1 MILKLNKFGKFKNQ
15 SFKISDGITL
25 FYGENESGK
34 TTIFDSLMLLFSENK
49 RVSAFSKQIK
59 LRYGNDIDISSEP
72 KIPENL
78 KLHPQSYNNLYA
90 IRQSEIIFEMS
101 DSKKDSKDW
110 ESEIKKK
117 LFSSDIDIGKMVS
130 EIKAEY
136 SGKAQNSISYKLN
149 ILANEKNEIDKILNN
164 LYDKIK
170 NSVNKKDNLKELK
183 ENLFLHENILKE
195 KTEEQKKL
203 YSLMK
208 SKKES
213 ETKNKKLN
221 LLKQINDFNK
231 TDDFLSKNIIF
242 KNDYSNEINGRTK
255 KIEELKTNM
264 SYISGKIEALKK
276 SADEK
281 EKRKTD
287 YESVK
292 IRVENALKNL
302 KIMED
307 SIQKNKKIPKII
319 FFIIIAF
326 ISSLLAL
333 YFKNPLWLLIILP
346 TIPFMFVKENIIK
359 ENKNSKFVKDILESL
374 PELNIEETNILILK
388 DILNKEL
395 AKIEI
400 LMSENNDEEIQNY
413 NEELENNLKE
423 FENEN
428 NLLARLFDKLK
439 VKNKEEYYE
448 IKYNYDLL
456 LKEAEEN
463 YKKLTL
469 EAKRLGFQN
478 IDLLET
484 DCIRILKELDD
495 KGVNNNDYNEM
506 EIRKIENDLKNFEA
520 EINILKEETNKIK
533 NNISYIEGE
542 LNNSDNIHADIIN
555 FESKSAQIKEE
566 IINLNK
572 RRKALKLLE
581 EMLFNINKKNDNIFQ
596 SLSNEAKVLYNH
608 ITGKN
613 LSDNGIIMS
622 GFDKDKIVVADKQN
636 QMRNVELLS
645 SATKDAV
652 YIAMRLSIL
661 TKIHQA
667 GRLILLDDPFITFD
681 NNRTKEALS
690 FIKEYSKNY
699 NIPVVIFTKD
709 IFIRDFMQKFGD
721 ITIYELS

>member
-149 ILANEKNEIDKILNN
+149 ILANEKNEIDKKLYN

-213 ETKNKKLN
+213 EIKNKKLN

-255 KIEELKTNM
+255 KIEELKTNI
-264 SYISGKIEALKK
+264 SYINGKIEALKK
-276 SADEK
+276 SEDEK

-292 IRVENALKNL
+292 IRIENALKNL

-333 YFKNPLWLLIILP
+333 YFKNPLWLVIILP
-346 TIPFMFVKENIIK
+346 TIPFMFVKENLI
-359 ENKNSKFVKDILESL
+359 NKNSKFVKDILESL

-428 NLLARLFDKLK
+428 NLLARLFEKLK

-478 IDLLET
+478 IDLLEM

-555 FESKSAQIKEE
+555 FESKLAQIKEE

-572 RRKALKLLE
+572 RRRALKLLE
-581 EMLFNINKKNDNIFQ
+581 EMLFNINKKNDDIFQ

-608 ITGKN
+608 IMGKN
-613 LSDNGIIMS
+613 LSDNGIIIS

-636 QMRNVELLS
+636 QMRNIELLS

-652 YIAMRLSIL
+652 YIAMRFSIL

-721 ITIYELS
+721 IAIYELS

>member
-149 ILANEKNEIDKILNN
+149 ILANEKNEIDKKLYN

-183 ENLFLHENILKE
+183 EDLFLHENILKE

-213 ETKNKKLN
+213 ETKNIKLN
-221 LLKQINDFNK
+221 LLKQINDFKK

-255 KIEELKTNM
+255 KIEELKTNI
-264 SYISGKIEALKK
+264 SYINGKIEALKK

-292 IRVENALKNL
+292 IRIENALKNL
-302 KIMED
+302 KTMEE

-346 TIPFMFVKENIIK
+346 TIPFMFVKENLI
-359 ENKNSKFVKDILESL
+359 NKNSKFVKDILESL

-456 LKEAEEN
+456 LKESEEN

-506 EIRKIENDLKNFEA
+506 EIRKIENELKNFEA

-581 EMLFNINKKNDNIFQ
+581 EMLFNINKKNDDIFQ

-721 ITIYELS
+721 IAVYELY

>member
-59 LRYGNDIDISSEP
+59 LRYGNDIEISSEP
-72 KIPENL
+72 KITDNL

-136 SGKAQNSISYKLN
+136 SGKAQNSILYKLN
-149 ILANEKNEIDKILNN
+149 ILENEKNEIDKMLNN
-164 LYDKIK
+164 LYHKIK

-195 KTEEQKKL
+195 KIEEQKKL

-213 ETKNKKLN
+213 ETKNIKLN
-221 LLKQINDFNK
+221 ILKQINDFNK
-231 TDDFLSKNIIF
+231 ADDFLSKNIIF
-242 KNDYSNEINGRTK
+242 KNDYSSEINGRTK

-264 SYISGKIEALKK
+264 SYINGKIEALKK

-281 EKRKTD
+281 EKRKMD
-287 YESVK
+287 YESLK
-292 IRVENALKNL
+292 IRIENSLK
-302 KIMED
+302 KIEE

-319 FFIIIAF
+319 FFIIVAF

-333 YFKNPLWLLIILP
+333 YFKNPLWLIMILP
-346 TIPFMFVKENIIK
+346 AIPFMFIKENFIK
-359 ENKNSKFVKDILESL
+359 QNKNSKFIKEILESL

-400 LMSENNDEEIQNY
+400 IMMENNNKEIENY
-413 NEELENNLKE
+413 NFELENNLKE

-428 NLLARLFDKLK
+428 NSLARLFDKLK

-456 LKEAEEN
+456 LKENEEN
-463 YKKLTL
+463 YKKLIA
-469 EAKRLGFQN
+469 EAKKLGFQN
-478 IDLLET
+478 IELLET

-495 KGVNNNDYNEM
+495 KGVNPNDYNEM

-520 EINILKEETNKIK
+520 EINILKEEINKIK

-555 FESKSAQIKEE
+555 FESKSARIKEE

-581 EMLFNINKKNDNIFQ
+581 EMLLNINKKNDDIFQ
-596 SLSNEAKVLYNH
+596 SLSKEAKVLYNH

-613 LSDNGIIMS
+613 LSDEGIIMS
-622 GFDKDKIVVADKQN
+622 GFDKDKIAVADKQN

-709 IFIRDFMQKFGD
+709 VFIRDFMSDFGD